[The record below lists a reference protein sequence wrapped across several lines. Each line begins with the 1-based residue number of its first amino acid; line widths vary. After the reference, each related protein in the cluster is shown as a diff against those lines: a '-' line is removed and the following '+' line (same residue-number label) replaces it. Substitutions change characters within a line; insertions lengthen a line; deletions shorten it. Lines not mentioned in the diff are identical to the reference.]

1 MELLSIYLQEMSKNE
16 YSTAL
21 NITLFLNKTRFL
33 FGVWMTFDKLFLD
46 FYSSVSMAQ
55 LLVLSYF
62 CSVFEDWISEQ
73 RTKTCMVN
81 LCL

>member
-1 MELLSIYLQEMSKNE
+1 M
-16 YSTAL
+16 A
-21 NITLFLNKTRFL
+21 
-33 FGVWMTFDKLFLD
+33 FDKLFLD